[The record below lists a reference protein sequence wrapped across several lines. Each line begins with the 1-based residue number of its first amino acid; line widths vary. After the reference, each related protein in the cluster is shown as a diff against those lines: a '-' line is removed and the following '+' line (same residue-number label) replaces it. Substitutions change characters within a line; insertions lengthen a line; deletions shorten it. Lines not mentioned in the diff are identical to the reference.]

1 MTWKVERWLADVF
14 PGEESIYAEY
24 RLLPPR
30 ELAIVASAVLDS
42 ALAEVLTLRLN
53 ENDKEIESF
62 LGLNGDGRAPA
73 ASFGARIQLGLLLD
87 VLTTRDAAI
96 LRTVKGIRND
106 FAHRVNICFLSPPIL
121 KKTTKLLALWS
132 ELSEHLSGA
141 RVVSVSSGTFSVLQ
155 RHLPQVPEAG
165 QGLLLAVFCVYQ
177 AYFHRL
183 HTRVKRVGCA
193 IDGTRG
199 RSSQLKS
206 AE

>member
-14 PGEESIYAEY
+14 PGEEDIYAEY
-24 RLLPPR
+24 RVLPPR
-30 ELAIVASAVLDS
+30 ELAIVAATVLDS
-42 ALAEVLTLRLN
+42 ALAETLTLRLSD
-53 ENDKEIESF
+53 NDKELESF

-87 VLTTRDAAI
+87 VLSSRDAAI
-96 LRTVKGIRND
+96 LRTIKGIRND
-106 FAHRVNICFLSPPIL
+106 FAHRANICFLSPAIL

-132 ELSEHLSGA
+132 ELSEDLSGV
-141 RVVSVSSGTFSVLQ
+141 RVVSVSPGTLDILQ

-183 HTRVKRVGCA
+183 HLRVKRVGCA
-193 IDGTRG
+193 IGGTTG
-199 RSSQLKS
+199 SSSQSRS